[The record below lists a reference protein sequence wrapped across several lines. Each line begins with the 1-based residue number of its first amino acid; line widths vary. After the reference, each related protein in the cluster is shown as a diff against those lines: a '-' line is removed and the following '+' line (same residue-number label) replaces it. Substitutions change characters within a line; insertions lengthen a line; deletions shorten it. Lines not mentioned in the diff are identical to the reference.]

1 MKEKIVEMNP
11 NILVT
16 MRLYLEKF
24 ELLTEEEKKLF
35 IDALKLYIYPKYVI
49 DKLVKFKWEGQIGGD
64 PNNPFPLGKKEL

>member
-35 IDALKLYIYPKYVI
+35 IDALKLYIYPKYV
-49 DKLVKFKWEGQIGGD
+49 
-64 PNNPFPLGKKEL
+64 KEL